1 MDIAPL
7 PSAPSASQ
15 KAVKNSSAAPRYAL
29 PRMLD
34 PNTDSA
40 LLQATLLQQRQ
51 EFELQILD
59 ATETLIDFPSLQSA
73 DPAHPDSA
81 EATLFKTL
89 LTLFQPADYDS
100 LIHERNING
109 KCGYALCPRTR
120 QMENTR
126 AKFRI
131 LRGKGNP
138 EDFQVIPRAHLEQWC
153 SEECAK
159 RALYLK
165 VQLDEQ
171 PAWMRVSPHDV
182 KLVLL
187 NELKIVS
194 RTDTPRGVLPS
205 NLKEN
210 TNIPDEEEN
219 REQRAMNAQHHL
231 ALERG
236 DRRDSPGLVEVTLRE
251 NPKPLARQAGIES
264 MLSQLR
270 VSGTSSSSIEGY
282 TPKDV
287 SNL

>member
-7 PSAPSASQ
+7 PSARPASH
-15 KAVKNSSAAPRYAL
+15 KAVPNSSAAPDYAL
-29 PRMLD
+29 PRILD
-34 PNTDSA
+34 RNTDSA

-59 ATETLIDFPSLQSA
+59 ATEKLIDFPSLQSA
-73 DPAHPDSA
+73 DPAHPDPA
-81 EATLFKTL
+81 EATRFKTL

-109 KCGYALCPRTR
+109 KCGYALCPCSRLI
-120 QMENTR
+120 ENTR

-138 EDFQVIPRAHLEQWC
+138 EDFQVVPRAQLEQWC

-171 PAWMRVSPHDV
+171 PAWMRASPHDV

-187 NELKIVS
+187 DDL
-194 RTDTPRGVLPS
+194 
-205 NLKEN
+205 
-210 TNIPDEEEN
+210 
-219 REQRAMNAQHHL
+219 
-231 ALERG
+231 
-236 DRRDSPGLVEVTLRE
+236 
-251 NPKPLARQAGIES
+251 
-264 MLSQLR
+264 
-270 VSGTSSSSIEGY
+270 
-282 TPKDV
+282 
-287 SNL
+287 